1 MTAIPRATYRLQF
14 NSRFTF
20 DDAAAIVPYLRDLG
34 ISHVYASPFLKARSG
49 SMHGYDI
56 VDHNAFNPE
65 LGGEAGFLRMSDAL
79 RAAGLG
85 LILDFV
91 PNHMG
96 VGLADNAWWLDV
108 LEWGPKSPHAR
119 AFDIAWD
126 ALPHR
131 RQPGV
136 LLPILGKPYGEALRD
151 GELTLK
157 YDAATGSFAVWYFD
171 HKLPVSP
178 PGYSE
183 ILRQIV
189 TTAGADATDAGRAL
203 RALADSQH
211 GPHAPDRQE
220 APSFK
225 ERLVAI
231 PDGEAVITRGLAAYA
246 AETPHGLAALHR
258 LLERQHYRL
267 AFWRVAFSAINYRR
281 FFDVNDLAGLRM
293 EDPATFRASHA
304 LVARLIA
311 EDRLQGLRLDHI
323 DGLRD
328 PMQYTRRLHQLARQL
343 GKPDLYIIV
352 EKILEGDE
360 ALPRFPGIAG
370 TTGYEWLNAIMRLML
385 DGDGLPRLTH
395 LWREISG
402 QNQPFHQVVDEAKGV
417 VLTTMLAS
425 EFTVLTRALARIA
438 AGHFSTRDYTQDRL
452 RAALDLYVR
461 EFPVYRTYVTGT
473 GPSPHD
479 RAIIERTI
487 VRARQRWR
495 GPDPDIFEFLRG
507 AITLD
512 LANDSGYSAPR
523 VRAFAFR
530 LQQFTGPL
538 MAKALEDT
546 AFYRDQRLIALN
558 EVGGSPDAKPL
569 GVDDFHALMQ
579 RRQKTTPHG
588 LTATATHDTKR
599 GEDTRMRIL
608 MLAELAPAWEE
619 AVAHWR
625 DINTVAVTVRDG
637 RRMPSAAHEYMLY
650 QTLFGT
656 WPLSSTPDDRYRDR
670 IAAYA
675 QKAAREGKQETSWT
689 NPDAEYEQNLDA
701 FVRRILSSDRAA
713 FIVSM
718 SAFAERAARFGAAA
732 SLSQLVLKAMLPG
745 VPDFYQG
752 TELWDFSLVDPD
764 NRQPVDFIRRQT
776 LLNDNANASAWDSEL
791 FKFHVM
797 RRLLALRNKFPDT
810 FRLGTYQPIPLP
822 DHRIIAFTRLHRQ
835 HQVLVIVARRF
846 SNEQQPS
853 GEPIPLRGT
862 KVPQHDVLR
871 DRVLTRE
878 NPRTFA
884 DILRDDPVAVLS
896 SVPLFA

>member
-1 MTAIPRATYRLQF
+1 MAIPNATYRLQL
-14 NSRFTF
+14 NKGFTF

-119 AFDIAWD
+119 SFDIAWD

-136 LLPILGKPYGEALRD
+136 LLPILGKPYGDALRD
-151 GELTLK
+151 GELTLN
-157 YDAATGSFAVWYFD
+157 YDAETGSFAVWYFD

-183 ILRQIV
+183 ILRQV
-189 TTAGADATDAGRAL
+189 VSTAGAEATQAGRAL
-203 RALADSQH
+203 RALADSQN
-211 GPHAPDRQE
+211 GPHAPHRYD

-225 ERLVAI
+225 ERLAAI
-231 PDGEAVITRGLAAYA
+231 PDREGIITRGLAAYA
-246 AETPHGLAALHR
+246 ADTPHGLAALHR

-304 LVARLIA
+304 LIARLIA

-328 PMQYTRRLHQLARQL
+328 PMQYTRRLRQLARQL
-343 GKPDLYIIV
+343 GKPDLYVIV

-360 ALPRFPGIAG
+360 ALPRFPGVAG
-370 TTGYEWLNAIMRLML
+370 TTGYEWLNAIMHMML
-385 DGDGLPRLTH
+385 NGDGLPPLTA

-402 QNQPFHQVVDEAKGV
+402 HDRPFPDVVDEAKGV

-425 EFTVLTRALARIA
+425 EFTVLTDALARIA
-438 AGHFSTRDYTQDRL
+438 AGHYSTRDYTQDRL

-461 EFPVYRTYVTGT
+461 EFPVYRTYVIGT

-479 RAIIERTI
+479 RATIEETI
-487 VRARQRWR
+487 GRARRRWR

-512 LANDSGYSAPR
+512 LAKDASYSAPR
-523 VRAFAFR
+523 VRAFAFK

-558 EVGGSPDAKPL
+558 EVGGAPDAKPL
-569 GVDDFHALMQ
+569 GVDAFHTLMQ

-608 MLAELAPAWEE
+608 MLAELAPAWAE
-619 AVAHWR
+619 AVARWR
-625 DINTVAVTVRDG
+625 DINAHAVTVRDG
-637 RRMPSAAHEYMLY
+637 RRMPSAVHEYMLY
-650 QTLFGT
+650 QTLLGT
-656 WPLSSTPDDRYRDR
+656 WPLASAPDERYRDR

-689 NPDAEYEQNLDA
+689 NPDADYEQNLDA
-701 FVRRILSSDRAA
+701 FVHGILSPDNAG
-713 FIVSM
+713 FIHSM
-718 SAFAERAARFGAAA
+718 STFASDAARLGAAA
-732 SLSQLVLKAMLPG
+732 SLSQLVLKATLPG

-764 NRQPVDFIRRQT
+764 NRRPIDFAKRRA
-776 LLNDNANASAWDSEL
+776 LLDNNCSTAAWNSEL
-791 FKFHVM
+791 FKFHVT
-797 RRLLALRNKFPDT
+797 RRLLALRKKFPNT
-810 FRLGTYQPIPLP
+810 FRIGTYLPVPLAP
-822 DHRIIAFTRLHRQ
+822 DGIIAFTRMYRD
-835 HQVLVIVARRF
+835 HQVLVITGRRF
-846 SNEQQPS
+846 SNDQDVTREATMQ
-853 GEPIPLRGT
+853 RGT
-862 KVPQHDVLR
+862 KVPWHDVLR
-871 DRVLTRE
+871 DRVL
-878 NPRTFA
+878 PRKQTLTYA
-884 DILRDDPVAVLS
+884 EIMRDDPVAVLS
-896 SVPLFA
+896 SAPLFA